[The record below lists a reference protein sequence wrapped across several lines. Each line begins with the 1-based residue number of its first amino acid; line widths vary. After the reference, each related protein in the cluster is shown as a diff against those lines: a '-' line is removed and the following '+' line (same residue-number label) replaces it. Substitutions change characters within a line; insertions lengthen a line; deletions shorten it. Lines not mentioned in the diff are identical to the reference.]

1 MAVGHHSVGNNR
13 LQIPWTGL
21 MVREKASEEETG
33 VKESQWM
40 NAKPWQAGSLDQH
53 SKINQ
58 SGTGFRP
65 DPRFARLNLD
75 VRPRDKG
82 AEGPLVFYQ
91 YSTP

>member
-1 MAVGHHSVGNNR
+1 MAVGHRSVGNNR
-13 LQIPWTGL
+13 LQISWRYGSDGDE
-21 MVREKASEEETG
+21 EKRG

-40 NAKPWQAGSLDQH
+40 NAKPW
-53 SKINQ
+53 KINQ

-82 AEGPLVFYQ
+82 AEGPLVLQ
-91 YSTP
+91 DGKI